1 LKERSHGRLRL
12 ALPWLGP
19 ALGADAPEGE
29 VRLRT
34 PAGEWLVARGDSG
47 RRNAGP
53 WREWLLADL
62 EAGGEMLRHCPAG
75 PCLRALHTAAV
86 PEGTWGC
93 ARPVHLITA
102 IDHLQLAHGRLVIDA
117 AESARLI
124 GDVNGHLEG
133 RGMRL
138 HVSGASADWQLECAE
153 PLECTSVEPD
163 DASGR
168 NLRELMP
175 GGRDGAR
182 VRSLMNEMQM
192 LLHEHP
198 VNTARAMRGLP
209 VINSLWLWGIGSV
222 GKVSPSHL
230 PPLYTDDAWLA
241 GLWRLHGAV
250 AQSVDEFAAAGLPGM
265 EALVACS
272 SMPGSDPAAALTSVE
287 SACFAP
293 AMDRLLHRANTG
305 ISMLLGDRTVALDGR
320 ARYRVWRRRRPLSE
334 ALG

>member
-19 ALGADAPEGE
+19 ALRAAAPEGG

-34 PAGEWLVARGDSG
+34 PAGEWLVARGDSA

-53 WREWLLADL
+53 WREWLLADR

-93 ARPVHLITA
+93 ARPVHLLTA

-153 PLECTSVEPD
+153 PLACTSVEPD

-198 VNTARAMRGLP
+198 VNTARAVRGLP

-241 GLWRLHGAV
+241 GLWRVHGAV
-250 AQSVDEFAAAGLPGM
+250 AQSVDEFAAAGPSGM
-265 EALVACS
+265 EALVACA

-293 AMDRLLHRANTG
+293 AMDRLLRRANTG

-320 ARYRVWRRRRPLSE
+320 ARYRIWRRRRPLSE
-334 ALG
+334 VLG